1 MRRIIEAVKYIS
13 ELDPKPG
20 RPFYETSEQ
29 YVTPDIYVYKVGEE
43 FIIVLNEDGLPRL
56 RISQTYKSL
65 LSKQSSTLNERD
77 YINDKLKSAM
87 WLIRSIHQR
96 QRTIYRVAESIVKFQ
111 RDFFDKGIN
120 YLKPMILKE
129 VADDIDMH
137 ESTISR
143 VTANKYIHTP
153 QGIFELKF
161 FFNSGIRKIEGK
173 NVASETVK
181 EKIKEIIASENI
193 RKPYSDQEILA
204 FLNEGNINI
213 ARRTIAKYREMLG
226 YLPSSKRKKLI

>member
-1 MRRIIEAVKYIS
+1 
-13 ELDPKPG
+13 
-20 RPFYETSEQ
+20 
-29 YVTPDIYVYKVGEE
+29 
-43 FIIVLNEDGLPRL
+43 VLNEDGLPRL
-56 RISQTYKSL
+56 RISQTYKNL
-65 LSKQSSTLNERD
+65 LGKEKATLNEKD
-77 YINDKLKSAM
+77 YINEKLKSAM

-111 RDFFDKGIN
+111 RDFFEKGIN

-129 VADDIDMH
+129 VADDIEMH

-143 VTANKYIHTP
+143 VTSNKYMHTP

-173 NVASETVK
+173 NIASETVK
-181 EKIKEIIASENI
+181 EKIKDIIVSENI
-193 RKPYSDQEILA
+193 KKPYSDQEILE
-204 FLNEGNINI
+204 FLKKANIKI